1 MSTSVE
7 IEYRGEVPDSARHP
21 AAGNDGARRPGRRP
35 GPTTTAAEV
44 LAAARACFARLG
56 YEQTTIRAVAAA
68 AGVDPALV
76 MQQHG
81 TKEGLFRAVVGELP
95 RYVRAHAADLDH
107 GEGTFGERLARLYFT
122 AWERPEVHDTFLA
135 VLRSAGSNQ
144 VAVEILVSAFS
155 GELLPRVAAVVGRAG
170 ATDVLAPIMA
180 QLVGTAMARFVLRV
194 PFFDG
199 DGTEEL
205 VASTAPVID
214 GILARASGS

>member
-1 MSTSVE
+1 MLS
-7 IEYRGEVPDSARHP
+7 
-21 AAGNDGARRPGRRP
+21 
-35 GPTTTAAEV
+35 
-44 LAAARACFARLG
+44 AARACFARHG

-81 TKEGLFRAVVGELP
+81 TKEALFRAVVAELP
-95 RYVRAHAADLDH
+95 RYVRAHATDLDRT
-107 GEGTFGERLARLYFT
+107 EGTFGERLARLYFT
-122 AWERPEVHDTFLA
+122 AWEHPEVHDTFLA

-144 VAVEILVSAFS
+144 VAVEILVAAFS
-155 GELLPRVAAVVGRAG
+155 GELLPRVAAVVGRAD
-170 ATDVLAPIMA
+170 ATDVLAPVMA

-194 PFFDG
+194 PLFDG
-199 DGTEEL
+199 YGTEEL